1 MLTARDILFED
12 NHLIIV
18 NKPAGILSQG
28 DSTGDPSL
36 LDKVK
41 NYIKIK
47 YNKPG
52 EVYAG
57 LAHRLDRPV
66 SGLVIVCKTSK
77 SLTRINE
84 MFRNREISKKYIA
97 ISHNRPKVLKGEI
110 TSFLVKDPDK
120 NKVTS
125 SPIASKKHKSYQA
138 ITHYELVLH
147 LEGKSVFQLDPI
159 TGRPH
164 QLRVHLSSIQCP
176 IWGDVKYG
184 SPRNTDDKSIALH
197 CRTLQF
203 VHPVSKVPLVISA
216 PFPSEKIWNFLRHD
230 WDL

>member
-1 MLTARDILFED
+1 MFTSRDILFED
-12 NHLIIV
+12 NHLIVV

-28 DSTGDPSL
+28 DNTGDISL
-36 LDKVK
+36 LDQVK
-41 NYIKIK
+41 NYIKVK
-47 YNKPG
+47 YDKPG

-66 SGLVIVCKTSK
+66 SGVVIICKTSK

-84 MFRNREISKKYIA
+84 MFKNREINKKYIA
-97 ISHNRPKVLKGEI
+97 ISHNRPKILKGEI
-110 TSFLVKDPDK
+110 ASFLVKDPEK

-125 SPIASKKHKSYQA
+125 SPVASKKHKSYHS
-138 ITHYELVLH
+138 ITHYELVMH
-147 LEGKSVFQLDPI
+147 LEGKSVFQLDPV

-184 SPRNTDDKSIALH
+184 SPRNTSDKSIALH

-216 PFPSEKIWNFLRHD
+216 PFPSENIWNFLRHD
-230 WDL
+230 WDM